1 MLINFNKNKKF
12 TLPIPFN
19 ELVGIETA
27 KCFKNLPTGVEE
39 LIIGIAGCSP
49 YLKTLLIM
57 HKSWLQESIL
67 NKEFD
72 IISELDS
79 ELINANDLFKSLRV
93 CKSKM
98 ALWTAFCD
106 LSGLW
111 DLDAVTQN
119 LTRFA
124 DLVVEHCMEFEFKK
138 IIKFNNSFN
147 SIKKLNRSGWVAI
160 AMGKM
165 GAFELNYS
173 SDIDLIFLFDDS
185 VYRSADF
192 EEIRMAFIRMTRAV
206 SKMLNETSSAGYV
219 FRTDFRLRP
228 NPSVTPICLSMDAAM
243 RYYESYGRAWE
254 RAAFIKARACAG
266 DISRGKDFLN
276 RLKPFVWRKH
286 LDFVAIQEAHDIRMK
301 IREHTATKSKKK
313 FFGRN
318 IKLSEGGIRDIE
330 FFAQT
335 RQMIAGGRDISLRSP
350 RTCEAITNLE
360 KSGWIE
366 QKDHD
371 SLINAYYFFRNIEH
385 RLQMINDVQ
394 THDLPMSSRG
404 INRISSFMGFKN
416 PLEFKKKVEFNLRLV
431 SSITNRF
438 FSPKVHKN
446 KVPENYLKMSDGWLY
461 VPALRSEKAKGIFK
475 KIRPVIIEKA
485 ILAGSPEITLARFTQ
500 FLEGLPSGF
509 QLFSLFDSNPELI
522 ELLLDI
528 CSSGIKLSTYLANN
542 SKVFDSVLDGDF
554 FEKFSFDKKF
564 SESLHNQLKGAPDYE
579 EKLNLARVIHNELH
593 FKIGVQ
599 YLKGLLNAEE
609 VSWCYSNLAKCILS
623 EIWSIC
629 CDDFFIKH
637 GALVDSGAVVM
648 GMGSLGSQT
657 MNASSDVDLILIY
670 DALNDSRSDGEKS
683 LEAPVYYSRLTQKFL
698 TAISAKMPDGSLY
711 KVDMRLRPSG
721 KNGPVATSLTA
732 FMNYQAN
739 DAWIWERLAFTRAR
753 VVCGNDNLK
762 SHLNSFRSKLLNK
775 NLNKHK
781 IFSDIVSLR
790 ERVSKTYTEAQDFP
804 WDIKKG
810 VGGVFDLQL
819 LGQGCALTFNIK
831 SYDTIAHLSALSK
844 LDDWS
849 NYEAKKLIRLYFLM
863 FRLNQI
869 FALIGEYKDLDLF
882 KTKLCRDFVLR
893 ETGSSS
899 INELKLELGSLR
911 KSAHEMITVKLKTI
925 IKDNKVGFENE

>member
-1 MLINFNKNKKF
+1 MLLNIKKNKNFN
-12 TLPIPFN
+12 LPIPFN
-19 ELVGIETA
+19 ESVGIETA
-27 KCFKNLPTGVEE
+27 NYFKNLPVDIEE
-39 LIIGIAGCSP
+39 LIVGIAGCSP
-49 YLKTLLIM
+49 YLRKLLII
-57 HKSWLQESIL
+57 HKSWLCECIL
-67 NKEFD
+67 TDEFD
-72 IISELDS
+72 IISEIND
-79 ELINANDLFKSLRV
+79 ELLNAGDLFKSLRV

-106 LSGLW
+106 LCGLW
-111 DLDAVTQN
+111 DLDTVTQN

-124 DLVVEHCMEFEFKK
+124 DLVLEHCMEFEFNNF
-138 IIKFNNSFN
+138 IKFNKFN
-147 SIKKLNRSGWVAI
+147 SVRKCDRSGWVAI

-185 VYRSADF
+185 IYRSDEF
-192 EEIRMAFIRMTRAV
+192 EEVRMAFIRMTRAV
-206 SKMLNETSSAGYV
+206 IKMLNETSYAGYV

-228 NPSVTPICLSMDAAM
+228 NPSVTPICLSMDSAM
-243 RYYESYGRAWE
+243 RYYESYGRTWE

-276 RLKPFVWRKH
+276 RLKPFIWRKH
-286 LDFVAIQEAHDIRMK
+286 LDFVAIQEAHEIRLK
-301 IREHTATKSKKK
+301 IREHTATKSGKK

-318 IKLSEGGIRDIE
+318 LKLSEGGIRDIE

-335 RQMIAGGRDISLRSP
+335 RQMIAGGRDVSLRSP
-350 RTCEAITNLE
+350 RTCEAIADL
-360 KSGWIE
+360 KKVGWIE
-366 QKDHD
+366 QNDHD
-371 SLINAYYFFRNIEH
+371 SLICAYRFFRIIEH

-404 INRISSFMGFKN
+404 LNQISKFMGFKN
-416 PLEFKKKVEFNLRLV
+416 PLDFKKKVELNLSLV
-431 SSITNRF
+431 SGITNRF
-438 FSPKVHKN
+438 FAPKIHKN
-446 KVPENYLKMSDGWLY
+446 RVPENYLKMSDDWLY

-475 KIRPVIIEKA
+475 KIRPIIIEKA
-485 ILAGSPEITLARFTQ
+485 ILSGSPKITLARFTQ

-509 QLFSLFDSNPELI
+509 QLFSLFDSKPELI
-522 ELLLDI
+522 DLLLDI
-528 CSSGIKLSTYLANN
+528 CSSGKKLSTYLANN

-554 FEKFSFDKKF
+554 FEKFSFDEKF
-564 SESLHNQLKGAPDYE
+564 VKSLHEQLKIAPDYE
-579 EKLNLARVIHNELH
+579 EKLNLSRVIHNELH

-629 CDDFFIKH
+629 CDDFLIKH
-637 GALVDSGAVVM
+637 GALAGSRAVLL

-670 DALNDSRSDGEKS
+670 DAHHDSRSDGRKP

-732 FMNYQAN
+732 FTKYQEN
-739 DAWIWERLAFTRAR
+739 DAWMWERLAFTRAR
-753 VVCGNDNLK
+753 VVCGNESLK
-762 SHLNSFRSKLLNK
+762 SLLNSFRSKLLNK
-775 NLNKHK
+775 KLNQLKV
-781 IFSDIVSLR
+781 FSDIVLLR
-790 ERVSKTYTEAQDFP
+790 ERISKSYIEVQDFP

-819 LGQGCALTFNIK
+819 LGQGCALMFNIE
-831 SYDTIAHLSALSK
+831 SYDTNAHLSALSR

-849 NYEAKKLIRLYFLM
+849 SYDAKKLLRLYFLM

-869 FALIGEYKDLDLF
+869 FALIGDYKDLDLVE
-882 KTKLCRDFVLR
+882 TKLGRDFVLR
-893 ETGSSS
+893 ETGSNS

-911 KSAHEMITVKLKTI
+911 KSADEMITAKLKAT